1 MMLQRR
7 FYDGASRRLRVRT
20 DRRIRLSA
28 TAALPIINKP
38 GATRYPRRRDSMAY
52 QTITARPISGA
63 LGAIIEDVDLSRDL
77 DNATASD
84 LHQALLII
92 ASFSSAIST

>member
-1 MMLQRR
+1 
-7 FYDGASRRLRVRT
+7 
-20 DRRIRLSA
+20 
-28 TAALPIINKP
+28 
-38 GATRYPRRRDSMAY
+38 MAY